1 VHDSLHRPSVVCL
14 HLSSSV
20 ACTLRLAPLL
30 VGRYQNRMLTIAN
43 LHRAFGGQKVFA
55 GANWF
60 VPERGRVGLVG
71 ANGSGKS
78 TLLRLVVG
86 LDQPDEGTISVP
98 KGTTV
103 GYLPQEVLGISGR
116 TVLAEAMDA
125 FAGVLALEQEC
136 RELEDALGRC
146 DPEGPQYAD
155 LMDSYTRARAR
166 WDHEGGYDHE
176 SQARA
181 VLAGLGFRESDFT
194 RDTGE
199 FSGGWQMRIVLAK
212 LLLQRPSLLLLDEPT
227 NHLDLEARNWLETFL
242 AGYPGTVIVVAHD
255 HYFLDV
261 TVNRITEVSR
271 GGLTDYH
278 TTYSRYIEEKQERQ
292 RREREAYE
300 EQQREIERIES
311 FISRFRYQASKA
323 ALVQSRIK
331 QLERI
336 DRLPTPDGADRS
348 IHFRFPPCERSGRIV
363 LELHG
368 AVKRYGDLTVY
379 DGLDLSIERGR
390 RVALVGPNGAGKS
403 TLIRLLAGI
412 EPLTAGE
419 RQLGYR
425 VSAGYFAQDQT
436 QILDSEKSVL
446 EEITAA
452 APYDM
457 VPQVRQI
464 LGAFLFGGD
473 SVYKRIEV
481 LSGGERNRLALA
493 KLLLQPWNCLLLDE
507 PTNHLDIAA
516 KEVLL
521 EALQHYR
528 GTLVLVAHDRYILD
542 HLPDEIIE
550 VGAGQAVRYIGN
562 YEDYLRQK
570 ERQELS
576 AVPAAAVGG
585 RRPETTTLDAIGSA
599 PATSAPTR
607 EESVRQREAA
617 KRRAAA
623 ALKRKRDM
631 ERIENEIAGREA
643 ELATVTALINEPD
656 FYTAHANPQEVFSH
670 YAQIK
675 QEIDGLYAKLERMER
690 KQEEEGEAG
699 IQNSEFRIQNS

>member
-1 VHDSLHRPSVVCL
+1 
-14 HLSSSV
+14 
-20 ACTLRLAPLL
+20 
-30 VGRYQNRMLTIAN
+30 MLTIAN

-78 TLLRLVVG
+78 TLLRLVGG

-116 TVLAEAMDA
+116 SVLAEAMDA
-125 FAGVLALEQEC
+125 FADVLALEREC
-136 RELEDALGRC
+136 RELENALAHC

-155 LMDSYTRARAR
+155 LMDAYARVRAR

-199 FSGGWQMRIVLAK
+199 FSGGWQMRIALAK

-261 TVNRITEVSR
+261 AVDRITEVSR

-278 TTYSRYIEEKQERQ
+278 TTYSRYLDEKQERQ

-336 DRLPTPDGADRS
+336 ERLPTPDGADRS

-379 DGLDLSIERGR
+379 DGLDLSVERGR

-403 TLIRLLAGI
+403 TLIRMLAGV

-419 RQLGYR
+419 WQLGYR

-446 EEITAA
+446 DEITAA

-464 LGAFLFGGD
+464 LGAFLFSGD

-516 KEVLL
+516 KDVLL
-521 EALQHYR
+521 ESLQHYR

-570 ERQELS
+570 AQEELTG
-576 AVPAAAVGG
+576 APAALPGP
-585 RRPETTTLDAIGSA
+585 RLETTNPEGVVSA
-599 PATSAPTR
+599 PAMSAPTR
-607 EESVRQREAA
+607 EEAARQREAA

-623 ALKRKRDM
+623 VLRRKRDM
-631 ERIENEIAGREA
+631 ERLEDEIAAREA
-643 ELATVTALINEPD
+643 ELATVTAVINEPD
-656 FYTAHANPQEVFSH
+656 FYATHANPQEVFSH

-675 QEIDGLYAKLERMER
+675 QEVDGLYAKLERLER

-699 IQNSEFRIQNS
+699 MQNSEFRIQNS